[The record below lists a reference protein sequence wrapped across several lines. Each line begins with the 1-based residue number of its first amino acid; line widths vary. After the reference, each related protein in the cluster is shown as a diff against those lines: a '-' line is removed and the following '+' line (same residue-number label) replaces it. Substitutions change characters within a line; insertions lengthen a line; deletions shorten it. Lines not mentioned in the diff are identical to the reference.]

1 MCGDVAIHLSH
12 STVHF
17 APSDKAKVSNWFC
30 TASSYYARDANRQLF
45 EASSFLAGRVVVI
58 IDNEPWIVQVVAR
71 FLSNGPVNHQA
82 SLLGLGNAQDLL
94 VLSIVSFFTQIE
106 RFWLVCC

>member
-17 APSDKAKVSNWFC
+17 APSDKAKVSDWFC
-30 TASSYYARDANRQLF
+30 AASSYSARDTNRQLF
-45 EASSFLAGRVVVI
+45 KASSLLAGCAVII

-71 FLSNGPVNHQA
+71 FL
-82 SLLGLGNAQDLL
+82 
-94 VLSIVSFFTQIE
+94 
-106 RFWLVCC
+106 